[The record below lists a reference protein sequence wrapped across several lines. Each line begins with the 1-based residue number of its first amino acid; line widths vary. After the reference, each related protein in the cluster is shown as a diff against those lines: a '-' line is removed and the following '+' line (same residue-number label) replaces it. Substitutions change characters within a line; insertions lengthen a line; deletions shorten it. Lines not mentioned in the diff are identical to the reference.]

1 MRKKLWIA
9 LMLGVLV
16 FLTQASMAFACRK
29 SVEDIDDG
37 PWDVLP
43 GDGDGIVEVGEYVE
57 FSMRIGISA
66 YRGDDWFN
74 VMVYD
79 RISAE
84 LDIISIDSVS
94 QGSVEYYRNP
104 GGKKV
109 KTKGAT
115 ELVWHVGDLA
125 EGEGAQLYFTVAT
138 NLNPAG
144 KQRYTS
150 PGTYELNSGPT
161 LKCNVG
167 TADGPQYSESPPT
180 FGMPDP
186 ITVYLPD

>member
-16 FLTQASMAFACRK
+16 FLTQASMAFACHK
-29 SVEDIDDG
+29 SVEEINDA
-37 PWDVLP
+37 
-43 GDGDGIVEVGEYVE
+43 DGDGIVEVGEYVE
-57 FSMRIGISA
+57 FYMRIGISA
-66 YRGDDWFN
+66 YLGEDWFN

-84 LDIISIDSVS
+84 LDIISIDFVS
-94 QGSVEYYRNP
+94 PGGSVEYYRNP
-104 GGKKV
+104 GKDTGKGNNGKV
-109 KTKGAT
+109 KGAT
-115 ELVWHVGDLA
+115 ELVWDVGDLA

-138 NLNPAG
+138 NFNPAG

-167 TADGPQYSESPPT
+167 TPDGPQYSESPPT

-186 ITVYLPD
+186 ITVYWPD